1 MSLSKFVTEAKA
13 RGSRVTLDGETF
25 NRVRINPCDETFVE
39 ACRAELEAEG
49 LYLTGEPGAYFL
61 AWN

>member
-1 MSLSKFVTEAKA
+1 LSYP
-13 RGSRVTLDGETF
+13 
-25 NRVRINPCDETFVE
+25 RINPCDETF
-39 ACRAELEAEG
+39 AQANATKLLAKG

>member
-1 MSLSKFVTEAKA
+1 MSLSKFITEAKA
-13 RGSRVTLDGETF
+13 RGTKVNMEGETF

-39 ACRAELEAEG
+39 ARKAELQAKG
-49 LYLTGEPGAYFL
+49 LYLTGTPGAYHL